1 MPDLI
6 IRNGTLVD
14 GTGAPPRSAD
24 IAVEEGRIR
33 EVVAPGTLTDAA
45 EVIDASG
52 LLVTPGFVDVH
63 THYDGQATWDPVLAP
78 SAWHGV
84 TSVVMGNCGVGFAP
98 VRPDRRRWL
107 IELME
112 GVEDIPG
119 SALSEGIRWAWESFP
134 EYLDAL
140 AGFPRAVEVAAQV
153 PHGAVRA
160 YVMGERGARNEVA
173 TAEDVRAMARIV
185 REGVEAGALAFSTN
199 RLPLHTSIHGEPVP
213 GTFASEDELL
223 ALMQGLVEAGS
234 GLLESVPAGAM
245 GEDLDAPLREVELY
259 RRLSLETGKAITFSL
274 AQIQNDPDHWRG
286 VLEKTEEAN
295 AEGAKLTPQ
304 VSGRPAGLLLSWET
318 FNPFMLR
325 PSYAAI
331 AQLPLVERI
340 VQLRDPAT
348 REKILAER
356 DADGASMAMMRNS
369 YDTTFAL
376 DRGPV
381 FEPDP
386 DDSIAA
392 RANREGRDADEVVY
406 DDMCDL
412 VVDAENPGFL
422 HVFFSGYKHGSL
434 DDIGEMMRHPSTVV
448 GLADGGA
455 HCSMICDASMPTFM
469 LSHWVRDRSRGERL
483 RVEDAVKMLSND
495 PAELYGL
502 NDRGRV
508 AVGLRADLNVI
519 DLDGLKLETPQIVRD
534 LPTEAPRVVQRG
546 EGYRATL
553 VAGQVT
559 FRDGEHTGATP
570 GGLIR

>member
-245 GEDLDAPLREVELY
+245 GEDHDAPLREDE
-259 RRLSLETGKAITFSL
+259 I
-274 AQIQNDPDHWRG
+274 
-286 VLEKTEEAN
+286 
-295 AEGAKLTPQ
+295 
-304 VSGRPAGLLLSWET
+304 
-318 FNPFMLR
+318 
-325 PSYAAI
+325 
-331 AQLPLVERI
+331 LPLCE
-340 VQLRDPAT
+340 
-348 REKILAER
+348 
-356 DADGASMAMMRNS
+356 
-369 YDTTFAL
+369 
-376 DRGPV
+376 
-381 FEPDP
+381 
-386 DDSIAA
+386 
-392 RANREGRDADEVVY
+392 
-406 DDMCDL
+406 
-412 VVDAENPGFL
+412 
-422 HVFFSGYKHGSL
+422 
-434 DDIGEMMRHPSTVV
+434 
-448 GLADGGA
+448 
-455 HCSMICDASMPTFM
+455 
-469 LSHWVRDRSRGERL
+469 
-483 RVEDAVKMLSND
+483 
-495 PAELYGL
+495 
-502 NDRGRV
+502 
-508 AVGLRADLNVI
+508 
-519 DLDGLKLETPQIVRD
+519 
-534 LPTEAPRVVQRG
+534 
-546 EGYRATL
+546 
-553 VAGQVT
+553 
-559 FRDGEHTGATP
+559 
-570 GGLIR
+570 